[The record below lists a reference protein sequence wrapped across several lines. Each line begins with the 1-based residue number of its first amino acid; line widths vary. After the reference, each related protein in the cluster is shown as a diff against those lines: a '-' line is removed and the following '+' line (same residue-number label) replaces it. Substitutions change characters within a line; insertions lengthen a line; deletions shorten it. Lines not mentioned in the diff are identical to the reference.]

1 MRALLLALPLSLL
14 VLLGGPVLAE
24 TADERVVLNALSQPD
39 AILIDVRTP
48 EEFAQ
53 GALPGARQIEFDRIA
68 GQIAAIAPDKNQ
80 PIVLYCRSGRR
91 SGIAQQTLH
100 ELGYHNVTNAGGY
113 EKLSHAVAAQQT
125 PACSNC

>member
-1 MRALLLALPLSLL
+1 MRTLLLALPLSLL

-91 SGIAQQTLH
+91 SGIALQTLY